1 MRPAWCRYSV
11 TPFGPGA
18 RLVFTHGCD
27 WRPRSTAFLA
37 TSPAAIMTDG
47 FEVLVQLVIAA
58 MTTEPCR
65 SLQSTPSSFRST
77 CVRRGGAA
85 TAVPP
90 PNGWPPSASQWLR
103 TSLGGAMGE
112 VGLTRLGRASRNARP
127 TARSGTRSCG
137 RRGPAR
143 LGSTVA
149 RSSDSVSEYTG
160 SGASGVWNR
169 PCAFMYAATSATCS
183 GVRPLN
189 SRSEEHTSE
198 LQSQSNLVCRLLL

>member
-11 TPFGPGA
+11 TPFEPGA
-18 RLVFTHGCD
+18 RLVFTQGCD

-65 SLQSTPSSFRST
+65 SLQSTLSSFRST
-77 CVRRGGAA
+77 WVGRGGAA

-103 TSLGGAMGE
+103 TSAGGAMGE
-112 VGLTRLGRASRNARP
+112 LGLTRVGRASRNACP
-127 TARSGTRSCG
+127 TARNATRSCG

-143 LGSTVA
+143 LGSTVE
-149 RSSDSVSEYTG
+149 RSRDSVSEYTG
-160 SGASGVWNR
+160 SGALGEWNS
-169 PCAFMYAATSATCS
+169 PCAFMYASTSAT
-183 GVRPLN
+183 
-189 SRSEEHTSE
+189 RSEERRVGKE
-198 LQSQSNLVCRLLL
+198 CRSRWSPYH